1 MNNTRTIRWILYHE
15 PIHLFI
21 RTAKAFAEEIKR
33 ITDDRIN
40 VEVYTL
46 KEYSEKF
53 TDGVQYDP
61 MTLIDHNKA
70 EMSQV
75 RTSLIG
81 TWDCPDFFALEMPYL
96 FKDHNHATRVLDGD
110 IGAKMLQS
118 IEDKTPVRGLAFTY
132 SGGYR
137 VMATDRPVH
146 TAEDLSGLKLITTP
160 NPVMVETLEHFGCEP
175 VPFMLRDL
183 QGKSELADSNGYS
196 VETTL
201 PRYEHEANTDVQ
213 KYIADTEHSMYLT
226 SIIISKNFWT
236 SLSTEDQLAIQ
247 EAARK
252 AAVLER
258 DWSVQEADEFS
269 KDTAKHAELGITYIT
284 FDDVEKNKLREVVL
298 PIYEKYAQLF
308 TDNLL
313 DKIIKS

>member
-15 PIHLFI
+15 QIHLFI
-21 RTAKAFAEEIKR
+21 RTAKAFAEEIKQ
-33 ITDDRIN
+33 ITNGRIN

-46 KEYSEKF
+46 EEYAEKF

-61 MTLIDHNKA
+61 MTLIDHDKV

-81 TWDCPDFFALEMPYL
+81 TWNCPDFFALEMPYL
-96 FKDHNHATRVLDGD
+96 FTDHDHATRVLDGA
-110 IGAKMLQS
+110 IGAEMLQS
-118 IEDKTPVRGLAFTY
+118 IEGNTPVRGLAFTY

-137 VMATDRPVH
+137 VLATDRPVH
-146 TAEDLSGLKLITTP
+146 TAEELSGLKLITTP
-160 NPVMVETLEHFGCEP
+160 NPVMVETLQHFGCEA
-175 VPFMLRDL
+175 VPYMIRDL
-183 QGKSELADSNGYS
+183 QGKSELADNAGYS

-201 PRYEHEANTDVQ
+201 PRYEHEANVDVQ

-226 SIIISKNFWT
+226 SIIISKNFWA
-236 SLSTEDQLAIQ
+236 SLSTEDQAAIQ

-258 DWSVQEADEFS
+258 EWSVQEAEEFS
-269 KDTAKHAELGITYIT
+269 QDHAKHAELGVTYIS
-284 FDDVEKNKLREVVL
+284 FDEVEKSKLREIVL
-298 PIYEKYAQLF
+298 PIYEKYAQMF